1 MIPETMT
8 YMLNVGLSAARTAA
22 SIGYTVS
29 DILRERPNLEASEK
43 LERCKSVIDGFQVSG
58 TPNPQA
64 SYEEV
69 VSLTFLTTFVLDY
82 FREELKNKKWNREE
96 DSSSDEELEDLDN
109 LIEMEMQFWHLKN
122 KLNDVIASSKS

>member
-1 MIPETMT
+1 
-8 YMLNVGLSAARTAA
+8 MLNVGLSAARTAA

-29 DILRERPNLEASEK
+29 DILRERPNLEVSEK
-43 LERCKSVIDGFQVSG
+43 LERCKSVINGFQVSG

-82 FREELKNKKWNREE
+82 FREELKNKKWDREE
-96 DSSSDEELEDLDN
+96 EVEDLDN
-109 LIEMEMQFWHLKN
+109 LIEMEMRFWHLRN
-122 KLNDVIASSKS
+122 KLNDVIEPFKS